1 MWCGCPVGQK
11 FTGRIRPYAYSW
23 VNFKKTKQ
31 KKTSVFNPPE
41 FSDVLIVV
49 VAAGGDELQGGL
61 LAAEHLALGRE
72 EPLHGHLPVLGL
84 HVCGASLPASR
95 EARVLTVP
103 LDLDQK

>member
-1 MWCGCPVGQK
+1 MLIRGLTSKKQK
-11 FTGRIRPYAYSW
+11 T
-23 VNFKKTKQ
+23 
-31 KKTSVFNPPE
+31 KKTSIFNPPE